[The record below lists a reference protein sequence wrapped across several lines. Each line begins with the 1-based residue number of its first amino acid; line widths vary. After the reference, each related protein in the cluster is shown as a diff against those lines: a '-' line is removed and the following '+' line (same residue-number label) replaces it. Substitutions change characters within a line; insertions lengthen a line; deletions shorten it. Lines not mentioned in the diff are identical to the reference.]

1 MQPLSL
7 RNVLLV
13 LLEDLLGTYQ
23 FPGGATARAI
33 SINSPAPGVKAEG
46 LEVVIAAV
54 PEVKVAAATYIA
66 GHSAVQEIY
75 TVFLYQ
81 WSGSGLQE
89 AQYRIAQ
96 NWPTAAFNPGPVV
109 TRDRRIPS
117 LQVDIMALGAALPC
131 PSSGGTADFV
141 FTQATPAA
149 VWDITHNL
157 GVYPTVST
165 QDPDLNIIEGDIDH
179 VSVNRVRI
187 TFSVPVAGS
196 ARLS

>member
-1 MQPLSL
+1 MPPLSL

-66 GHSAVQEIY
+66 GHSAVQEVHK
-75 TVFLYQ
+75 VFLYQ

-89 AQYRIAQ
+89 AQYRVAQ
-96 NWPTAAFNPGPVV
+96 NWPNAVFKPGPVV

-117 LQVDIMALGAALPC
+117 LQIDIP
-131 PSSGGTADFV
+131 TN
-141 FTQATPAA
+141 PA
-149 VWDITHNL
+149 
-157 GVYPTVST
+157 S
-165 QDPDLNIIEGDIDH
+165 
-179 VSVNRVRI
+179 
-187 TFSVPVAGS
+187 
-196 ARLS
+196 